1 MNGYGLLEKLFKN
14 EILICKPSGKSTRIL
29 LYLLGHKHKHTPY
42 QPPSTGVQVALNL
55 LQVWPIYLTDG
66 CCEED

>member
-42 QPPSTGVQVALNL
+42 QPPSTGVQV
-55 LQVWPIYLTDG
+55 WPI
-66 CCEED
+66 